1 MCTYTPTPITP
12 QNWGFVCEYKV
23 QTKIGVGNL
32 PKTPHLHLSNS
43 VRPQSKCKKRSPT
56 FNWFNLNS
64 SFKDLGI
71 LSPKPGQIVS

>member
-1 MCTYTPTPITP
+1 MRAY
-12 QNWGFVCEYKV
+12 
-23 QTKIGVGNL
+23 
-32 PKTPHLHLSNS
+32 LHLLILFAL
-43 VRPQSKCKKRSPT
+43 VGYDRVEEGIMCIELLQIIRILKCDWSPT